1 MIRAALLAIG
11 LLTAPEAMASECER
25 LEFEGARFT
34 ACTVDVEREDVYG
47 CSCATPMA
55 RSTERSP
62 ASKPR
67 CPRARRWSSP

>member
-34 ACTVDVEREDVYG
+34 ACTVDMERDDVRLFLRD
-47 CSCATPMA
+47 PMA
-55 RSTERSP
+55 RSTAPSP
-62 ASKPR
+62 ASRRR
-67 CPRARRWSSP
+67 CPRARRWSSR